1 LLVAGTLRAEVTLAA
16 ANLIWL
22 VLLFGGGIAIPLA
35 KFGNTAREIVQ
46 YLPSAALSDGLHAVL
61 VRGAGVPTRDLLTL
75 VVWSAVALP
84 AAIRW
89 FRWE

>member
-1 LLVAGTLRAEVTLAA
+1 
-16 ANLIWL
+16 
-22 VLLFGGGIAIPLA
+22 
-35 KFGNTAREIVQ
+35 
-46 YLPSAALSDGLHAVL
+46 LPSAALSDGLHAVL